1 MENEHKK
8 HEHIKLTELHKIKD
22 DTSDSL
28 AYTRKLEEKF
38 HDSSAMLAILMCGIG
53 AWVLFYAFWDSIGR
67 PFSIAFMVQAE
78 DALGLFLFVL
88 ALRHT
93 SFTWSDIGLWADNPK
108 KIIKDAL
115 IICAISFGVLCLV
128 KYVAQL
134 YDPSLFQ
141 TEHGFFDIRR
151 FNLYQVLYLFTAFIQ
166 EFIARSVLQ
175 SNLKRIAIRNKSAY
189 SIIQASIIFAIFHI
203 EYGFWFMIGA
213 ASLGCLLGILYDKQN
228 TILGVWIVHW
238 FLGVAAFLL
247 GIIEQ

>member
-8 HEHIKLTELHKIKD
+8 HERIKLTELHKIKD
-22 DTSDSL
+22 DTSDPV
-28 AYTRKLEEKF
+28 AYARKMEQKF
-38 HDSSAMLAILMCGIG
+38 HDSSSMLAILMVGIG
-53 AWVLFYAFWDSIGR
+53 AWVLFYAFWDSTGR

-78 DALGLFLFVL
+78 DALGLFLFFL

-93 SFTWSDIGLWADNPK
+93 SFTWSDIGLWTDNPK
-108 KIIKDAL
+108 KIIKSAL
-115 IICAISFGVLCLV
+115 IISALSFGLLCIV

-134 YDPSLFQ
+134 YDPNLFQ

-151 FNLYQVLYLFTAFIQ
+151 FNLYQVFYLFTAFIQ

-189 SIIQASIIFAIFHI
+189 SIIHASIIFAIFHI

-213 ASLGCLLGILYDKQN
+213 AVLGGLLGVLYDKQK

-238 FLGVAAFLL
+238 ILGVAAFLL
-247 GIIEQ
+247 GIIDQ